1 MDILKS
7 SKNCIEITKICVV
20 DKFYHEQFALLAF
33 SFYLFYFLTLQ
44 YRIGFAIHQHESA
57 TGIHVFPILNPPPS
71 PYHPSGSSQC
81 TSPKHPLS
89 CLCSYTSYFLDINPS
104 ILLFLSILKYVAGG
118 HECSYGPLSSKIEMS
133 VILDTFFF
141 TPNAYPGDHCRHC
154 AGHWI
159 VCVDME
165 FTCHREGEVKRR
177 NTKLHIVITV
187 IKWKASKI
195 QCHLQD
201 SFLPLNTPPCYQN
214 GFLKLHFMM
223 CWVQGSLL

>member
-1 MDILKS
+1 M
-7 SKNCIEITKICVV
+7 
-20 DKFYHEQFALLAF
+20 
-33 SFYLFYFLTLQ
+33 
-44 YRIGFAIHQHESA
+44 
-57 TGIHVFPILNPPPS
+57 NPPRVPHPEPS
-71 PYHPSGSSQC
+71 SLPVPSLWVVPVYQPQASISR
-81 TSPKHPLS
+81 
-89 CLCSYTSYFLDINPS
+89 LCSYTSYFLDINPS
-104 ILLFLSILKYVAGG
+104 ILLFLSILKYMAGG
-118 HECSYGPLSSKIEMS
+118 HECSYGPLPSKIEMS

-141 TPNAYPGDHCRHC
+141 TPNAHPGDHCRHC

-165 FTCHREGEVKRR
+165 FTCHREAEVKRR

-187 IKWKASKI
+187 TKWKASKI
-195 QCHLQD
+195 KCHLQD